1 MLGKAALATVG
12 EGRRPTTSQGFQAPP
27 PCAINLSSVGR
38 EPAERFQGGNKMINR
53 ISRREFLGT
62 TAIGLGAIAFGVS
75 SAHAQDK
82 IKLRLSSPAT
92 PTDQR
97 ALSLIEIFGPAIS
110 GFAEFEPHWNAT
122 LFKQGTELEAISRGN
137 LEMSIASAQELSTI
151 YPEWSI
157 FAAGYLHRDAEH
169 QKKVFAADFM
179 NDMKKKVE
187 DELGVKLLTVM
198 YLGRRQ
204 LNLKGDKE
212 IKTPAD
218 MAGIKLRMPS
228 AESWQF
234 LGKALGANPV
244 PIAFTEIYTALQ
256 TGAVDGQDNP
266 LPSTRDS
273 KFYEVTDQIVL
284 TSHLVDLNY
293 LAISKK
299 VWDGLTPEQ
308 QATMQKAADDAA
320 EAGRQ
325 KQLALEAELEQ
336 FFKDKGLKVYTPD
349 VEAFRTHVQKA
360 YLESDLAKSWPEGL
374 VDKINAL

>member
-1 MLGKAALATVG
+1 M
-12 EGRRPTTSQGFQAPP
+12 
-27 PCAINLSSVGR
+27 
-38 EPAERFQGGNKMINR
+38 
-53 ISRREFLGT
+53 
-62 TAIGLGAIAFGVS
+62 
-75 SAHAQDK
+75 SAGAQDK

-97 ALSLIEIFGPAIS
+97 AVSLTQVFAPAIS
-110 GFAEFEPHWNAT
+110 GFAEFEPHWNAS

-137 LEMSIASAQELSTI
+137 LEMSIASAQELSTF

-157 FAAGYLHRDAEH
+157 FTAGYLHRDAEH
-169 QKKVFAADFM
+169 QKRVFAADFM
-179 NDMKKKVE
+179 NEMKKKVE

-204 LNLKGDKE
+204 LNLRVDKK
-212 IKTPAD
+212 IGTPED
-218 MAGIKLRMPS
+218 MAGIKLRMPG

-244 PIAFTEIYTALQ
+244 PVAFTEIYTALQ

-273 KFYEVTDQIVL
+273 KFYEVTKQIVL

-293 LAISKK
+293 LAVSKK
-299 VWDGLTPEQ
+299 VWDGLTAEQ
-308 QATMQKAADDAA
+308 QATLQKAADDAA
-320 EAGRQ
+320 ELGRQ

-336 FFKDKGLKVYTPD
+336 FFKDKGLAVYTPD
-349 VEAFRTHVQKA
+349 VEAFRKHVQKA
-360 YLESDLAKSWPEGL
+360 YLESDLAKAWPKDMVE
-374 VDKINAL
+374 KINGL